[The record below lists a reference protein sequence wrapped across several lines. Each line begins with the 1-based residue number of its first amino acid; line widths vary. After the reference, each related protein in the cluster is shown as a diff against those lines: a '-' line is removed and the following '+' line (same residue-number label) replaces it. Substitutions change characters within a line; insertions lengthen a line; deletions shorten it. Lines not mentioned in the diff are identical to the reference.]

1 MRFKISPRI
10 NAAGRMGDAYRAF
23 ELLTTETQNVR
34 VAEII
39 SELEAENDRRKEM
52 CNEMYV
58 EALVD
63 LHYEDIVNTRAIILC
78 NSSWEKGGN
87 G

>member
-1 MRFKISPRI
+1 
-10 NAAGRMGDAYRAF
+10 MGDAYRAF
-23 ELLTTETQNVR
+23 ELLTTDNRTR

-39 SELEAENDRRKEM
+39 SELETENDRRKEM
-52 CNEMYV
+52 CNEMYS

-78 NSSWEKGGN
+78 NSSWERV
-87 G
+87 